1 MKIRK
6 KVHISLSLLWKPIMD
21 QCRTQR
27 IFGNTVYSCYCELS
41 LVNTSGFAGV
51 DIPMFSF
58 FFTACKHFAALTA
71 NIWKHWNKKKNNC
84 KKSWW
89 ASLWIKFLCLVLL
102 CESFLSKLLSHWTV
116 LYWFTIDESASV
128 FKGCVH
134 YIFASLFLSLKE
146 STCQTRKNIFYF
158 TSKALFVLEKIKF

>member
-21 QCRTQR
+21 QCRIQR
-27 IFGNTVYSCYCELS
+27 IFGNTVYSCYCKLS

-58 FFTACKHFAALTA
+58 FLMLASISQHWLQ
-71 NIWKHWNKKKNNC
+71 NIWKHWTKKKNN
-84 KKSWW
+84 WW
-89 ASLWIKFLCLVLL
+89 ARLWIKFLCLVLL